1 MRTNTAAFGQGALG
15 LRVGAFVLLPE
26 PFHLPPSQGIFRG
39 CSGDWEI
46 EAKVAR
52 GLFGFLFQ
60 PRVGASSTWL
70 SKDRPG
76 LSVFSLLAGEPC

>member
-1 MRTNTAAFGQGALG
+1 MSTNTAACEQGALD

-26 PFHLPPSQGIFRG
+26 PFHLPPSQEIFPG
-39 CSGDWEI
+39 CSGNWEI
-46 EAKVAR
+46 EAKAAR

-60 PRVGASSTWL
+60 PREGASSTWL

-76 LSVFSLLAGEPC
+76 LSVFSLLAGESC